1 MSADFGDGLRA
12 TFDFSRGMGFAI
24 CAAGDGAE
32 KGGGVVVGTVETG
45 AVGAG
50 ELACE
55 GVTTGSV
62 RFSIVFSFGR
72 LKLVGG
78 AVKWGLERTGLA
90 SVLVLELAPL

>member
-1 MSADFGDGLRA
+1 MVLD
-12 TFDFSRGMGFAI
+12 
-24 CAAGDGAE
+24 
-32 KGGGVVVGTVETG
+32 TVETG
-45 AVGAG
+45 VVGAG

-78 AVKWGLERTGLA
+78 AVKWGLVRTGLA
-90 SVLVLELAPL
+90 SVLELELAPL

>member
-1 MSADFGDGLRA
+1 MSADFGTGLRA
-12 TFDFSRGMGFAI
+12 TFDFSTAMGFAI
-24 CAAGDGAE
+24 CAAGGGGE
-32 KGGGVVVGTVETG
+32 KGGGVVVDPVEAGTI
-45 AVGAG
+45 GAG

-55 GVTTGSV
+55 GVNTGSV

-78 AVKWGLERTGLA
+78 AVKWGLVRTGLV

>member
-1 MSADFGDGLRA
+1 MSADFGIGPRA
-12 TFDFSRGMGFAI
+12 TFDFSTAMGFAI
-24 CAAGDGAE
+24 YAVGDGVE
-32 KGGGVVVGTVETG
+32 KGSGVVVDTG
-45 AVGAG
+45 ENEAVGA
-50 ELACE
+50 EVLACE
-55 GVTTGSV
+55 DIITGSV

>member
-1 MSADFGDGLRA
+1 MSADFGAELRA
-12 TFDFSRGMGFAI
+12 TFDFSTAMGFAI
-24 CAAGDGAE
+24 CAAGSGAE
-32 KGGGVVVGTVETG
+32 NGGGVAADPVEAGTVG
-45 AVGAG
+45 VG

-78 AVKWGLERTGLA
+78 AVKWGLVRTGLA

>member
-1 MSADFGDGLRA
+1 MSADFGAELRA
-12 TFDFSRGMGFAI
+12 TFDFSTAMGFAI
-24 CAAGDGAE
+24 CAAGGGGE
-32 KGGGVVVGTVETG
+32 KGGGVVVDPVEAGTVG
-45 AVGAG
+45 A
-50 ELACE
+50 EKLACE

-78 AVKWGLERTGLA
+78 AVKWGLVRTGLA

>member
-1 MSADFGDGLRA
+1 MSTDFGAGLRVR
-12 TFDFSRGMGFAI
+12 FDFSTAMGFAI
-24 CAAGDGAE
+24 CAVGDETE
-32 KGGGVVVGTVETG
+32 KGGVVVDSVETG
-45 AVGAG
+45 AVGTG

-78 AVKWGLERTGLA
+78 AVKWGLVRTPLA

>member
-1 MSADFGDGLRA
+1 MSADFGIEPRA
-12 TFDFSRGMGFAI
+12 TFDFSTEIGFAI
-24 CAAGDGAE
+24 CAAGDEAE
-32 KGGGVVVGTVETG
+32 KGGGVVVDTVETG

-50 ELACE
+50 ELVCE

>member
-1 MSADFGDGLRA
+1 MSADFGIGPRA
-12 TFDFSRGMGFAI
+12 TFDFSTAMGFAI
-24 CAAGDGAE
+24 YAAGDGVE
-32 KGGGVVVGTVETG
+32 KGSGVVVDTVETG
-45 AVGAG
+45 TVGAG

-90 SVLVLELAPL
+90 SVLVLELVPL